1 MKYHFILNPKAG
13 NGKRI
18 EEVSEAIKNEC
29 DASGI
34 DYCIY
39 FTKAPLDATEYVKK
53 SVNEYNGK
61 QRFYACG
68 GDGTLCE
75 LINGA
80 PNNDNVEF
88 GLMPIGTGNDFRRNF
103 SDKEMF
109 FDIKRQIAGESRKV
123 DLLKYNDRYCINIIN
138 IGFDCNVVHEMGK
151 IKNVK
156 FIPNKLAYIAGIVV
170 TLFKKLYCKMKINAE
185 GIDEIDR
192 DLLLIAVANG
202 KFYGG
207 GFKAAPYA
215 SLHDSIFDISI
226 IEKVSRFTFIS
237 LVGKYKKG
245 EHLETKK
252 GKKCV
257 TYLRAKDLTIEF
269 EKPTKIC
276 IDGEI
281 EIADKVKIAIA
292 PSAASFIIPEGALEL
307 EKDSKLDAEIHVVN
321 MSSLVK

>member
-13 NGKRI
+13 NGKRVDEISRAI
-18 EEVSEAIKNEC
+18 ETACEEAK
-29 DASGI
+29 I

-39 FTKAPLDATEYVKK
+39 TTKAPLDATEYVKK
-53 SVNEYNGK
+53 ALEEQDGSH
-61 QRFYACG
+61 RFYACG

-80 PNNDNVEF
+80 PNNDRAEF
-88 GLMPIGTGNDFRRNF
+88 GLVPIGTGNDFRRNF
-103 SDKEMF
+103 SDKDMF
-109 FDIKRQIAGESRKV
+109 FDIKRQIEGESRKI
-123 DLLKYNDRYCINIIN
+123 DLLKYEDRYCVNIIN
-138 IGFDCNVVHEMGK
+138 IGFDCNVVYEMGK

-170 TLFKKLYCKMKINAE
+170 TLFKKMYCKMKITAE

-192 DLLLIAVANG
+192 ELLLIAIANG

-226 IEKVSRFTFIS
+226 VEKVSRLTFMS

-245 EHLETKK
+245 THLETKT
-252 GKKCV
+252 GKRCI

-269 EKPTKIC
+269 DKPTNIC
-276 IDGEI
+276 VDGEI
-281 EIADKVKIAIA
+281 EFAEKVKISIE
-292 PSAASFIIPEGALEL
+292 PSAASFIIPKGAVEL
-307 EKDSKLDAEIHVVN
+307 EKDSTLSDDTRIVN
-321 MSSLVK
+321 CSSIVK